1 MSCLPERITLFCN
14 RALLPACWKAEASKG
29 PVWCF
34 NPTLLRQADRW
45 IFAYRVVLPDQR
57 RRIAACLLNDAFEI
71 VDGSQVPVSD
81 TIKFDERPQYSERVT
96 TWFADPRLYAVKG
109 NINLYFN
116 SGWHE
121 PRNHQFVV
129 ALDENLFPT
138 LGPAKEIDLLQPCKS
153 LEKNWVFLADTL
165 GDLVYSPDPH
175 LLAQFVG
182 EQDGRLLYSLLPA
195 TQSTPAV
202 CPKEK
207 IYLPE
212 IKPTAELYS
221 NKTYLVRGG
230 APPVRRGS
238 FYYSFCHAIST
249 NEELPSYRACVYR
262 FSALAPYALVDQ
274 TYSMLEVSL
283 PKESTRTHPPLNPAV
298 AEVVYPCGAALLGK
312 SWHVAC
318 GLNDERCA
326 IVTFDS
332 EKLEA
337 SLGVV

>member
-1 MSCLPERITLFCN
+1 MSCLPERTTVFCN
-14 RALLPACWKAEASKG
+14 RALLPECWKAEASNG
-29 PVWCF
+29 PMWCF
-34 NPTLLRQADRW
+34 NPTLLRQTDRW

-81 TIKFDERPQYSERVT
+81 TIKFDERPQYSERAT

-109 NINLYFN
+109 NIYLYFN

-129 ALDENLFPT
+129 ALDENLFPS

-165 GDLVYSPDPH
+165 SDLVYSPDPH

-182 EQDGRLLYSLLPA
+182 EQDGRLLYSLL
-195 TQSTPAV
+195 S
-202 CPKEK
+202 EM
-207 IYLPE
+207 
-212 IKPTAELYS
+212 KPTADVWS
-221 NKTYLVRGG
+221 NNAYLVRGG

-262 FSALAPYALVDQ
+262 FSALAPFVRIDEAYC
-274 TYSMLEVSL
+274 MLEVNPL
-283 PKESTRTHPPLNPAV
+283 KESARSQPKLNPAV
-298 AEVVYPCGAALLGK
+298 AEVVYPCGAALFDK

-326 IVTFDS
+326 IVTYDS

-337 SLGVV
+337 SLGAL